1 MGTYATLFMILAF
14 FMAIFALFIR
24 MKAMEKPANTKKILI
39 PPLAMSTGFLMFV
52 YPPVREIT
60 SLEVIEAFVVGMLF
74 SIILIKTSSFE
85 IRGKDIYMKRS
96 KVFLVIL
103 LGLLGLRII
112 GKLVLG
118 TYFDFEVL
126 AGMFFIL
133 AFGMILPWRIA
144 MYVKFKEVEQQLNFY
159 KKETETDWKV
169 ETENPTP

>member
-1 MGTYATLFMILAF
+1 MTLYAILFMILAF
-14 FMAIFALFIR
+14 FMAIFALFVR
-24 MKAMEKPANTKKILI
+24 MKAMEKPANTRKILI
-39 PPLAMSTGFLMFV
+39 PPLAMSTGFIMFV

-60 SLEVIEAFVVGMLF
+60 SLEVLEALVVGMLF

-96 KVFLVIL
+96 KAFLFIL
-103 LGLLGLRII
+103 LGLLTIRITV
-112 GKLVLG
+112 KLALG

-144 MYVKFKEVEQQLNFY
+144 MYVKFKEVERQLNLY
-159 KKETETDWKV
+159 KDETESNVKA
-169 ETENPTP
+169 EAENPTL